1 MIAAA
6 MDPSKSTVHG
16 PGLSKAV
23 AGIPAVLQI
32 KAMDCYGNRRTTGA
46 HPAPQ
51 IILPCWY
58 IPRRIF
64 PLPIN
69 GNST

>member
-1 MIAAA
+1 MCAAA

-16 PGLSKAV
+16 PGLSKAD

-51 IILPCWY
+51 NTLPS
-58 IPRRIF
+58 RF
-64 PLPIN
+64 ALPSMATALDWI
-69 GNST
+69 S